1 MRRGEVWWVNFP
13 APIGRRPA
21 VLVSRDQAYRV
32 RSAVTVVPIT
42 RTIRTIPAEVRLGP
56 GDGIPLKSA
65 ANTDTVTTIP
75 KALLVE
81 YLTTLSATKLQA
93 LDQALKFSLDLP

>member
-42 RTIRTIPAEVRLGP
+42 RTIRNIPAEILLGP
-56 GDGIPLKSA
+56 GDGIRHKSV
-65 ANTDTVTTIP
+65 ANADTVTTIP
-75 KALLVE
+75 KALLEE
-81 YLTTLSATKLQA
+81 YLITLSALKLQA